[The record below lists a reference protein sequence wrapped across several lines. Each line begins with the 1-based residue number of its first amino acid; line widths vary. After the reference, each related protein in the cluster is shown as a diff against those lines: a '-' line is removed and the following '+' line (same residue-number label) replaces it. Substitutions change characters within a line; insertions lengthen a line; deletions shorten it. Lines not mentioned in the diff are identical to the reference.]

1 MAIPHFHT
9 SALISCLLPP
19 ANCFCVRLRCLKER
33 ARLGPGNSQEMNSL
47 YRFWS
52 FFLRDHF
59 NRKVYLEFRRLA
71 MDDAQANSRYGLEC
85 LFRFYSYGLEKLF
98 RPHLFED
105 FQDLTLSDYKKGGLM
120 VAGRDANR
128 FFLRSVRA
136 VDLLYFLTFLRRR
149 TNIGNLYGLE
159 KFWALSKYHK
169 AEDPLPA
176 RPELLELLGKF
187 KKIED
192 FKTDKVGSQ
201 RGV

>member
-1 MAIPHFHT
+1 
-9 SALISCLLPP
+9 
-19 ANCFCVRLRCLKER
+19 
-33 ARLGPGNSQEMNSL
+33 MNSL

-59 NRKVYLEFRRLA
+59 NRKIYVEFRRLA

-98 RPHLFED
+98 RPQLFED
-105 FQDLTLSDYKKGGLM
+105 FQDLTLSDYRKGGWQ
-120 VAGRDANR
+120 VAGQDGK
-128 FFLRSVRA
+128 RA
-136 VDLLYFLTFLRRR
+136 YPFPACATGVLLTFLCH
-149 TNIGNLYGLE
+149 TNTGNLYGLE

-187 KKIED
+187 KNIED
-192 FKTDKVGSQ
+192 FKIDKVGSK
-201 RGV
+201 GAGWG